1 MMNRPASHLKGH
13 PKSGTVIDI
22 LLRNKGPE
30 LIEKSYRRTVKL
42 ADLIE
47 VFPYV
52 PINRSH

>member
-1 MMNRPASHLKGH
+1 M
-13 PKSGTVIDI
+13 
-22 LLRNKGPE
+22 LLGNKGPE
-30 LIEKSYRRTVKL
+30 VVDKSHRRTVKL